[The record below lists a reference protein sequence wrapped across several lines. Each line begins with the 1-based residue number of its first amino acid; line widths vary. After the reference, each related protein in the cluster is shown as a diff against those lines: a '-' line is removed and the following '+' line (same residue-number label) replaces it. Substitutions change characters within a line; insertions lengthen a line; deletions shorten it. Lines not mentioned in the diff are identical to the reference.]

1 VGAVWGYH
9 VGHTG
14 SVGVDLPGTE
24 DPAVL
29 AQCANLI
36 HTLPAD
42 LEGKHRRGVVGT
54 DSQVKQRA
62 AVWGSPTTT
71 LRCGVNQPAAI
82 VVGGPDYTPLQNQYL
97 NAGDDTAQINWLVQD
112 HGDSVTYTTTDRA
125 VYVDL
130 TVHYDGAGQKAAA
143 SNALVDLA
151 PVVVK
156 TIPNKSGEF
165 VADQPDDN

>member
-14 SVGVDLPGTE
+14 SVGVNLPKTD

-29 AQCANLI
+29 AECANLV
-36 HTLPAD
+36 HALPAD

-54 DSQVKQRA
+54 DPHVKQRA

-71 LRCGVNQPAAI
+71 LRCGVNEPPAI
-82 VVGGPDYTPLQNQYL
+82 VVGGPDYTPLTNQYA
-97 NAGDDTAQINWLVQD
+97 NMGDTAHLNWLIQL
-112 HGDSVTYTTTDRA
+112 GSDSVTFTTTDRA
-125 VYVDL
+125 VYVEV
-130 TVHYDGAGQKAAA
+130 TVPFDDDVQKAAA

-151 PVVVK
+151 PTIVK
-156 TIPNKSGEF
+156 TIPNKSGRF
-165 VADQPDDN
+165 VDDPMS